1 MNGIITIKINVMITP
16 EKKKYPPTSFFL
28 DSDPYMLTTIKI
40 GLDIIN
46 QDTVSQF
53 WVNIVLWL
61 NKTTPV
67 NHQSTY
73 TIDH

>member
-1 MNGIITIKINVMITP
+1 M
-16 EKKKYPPTSFFL
+16 FL
-28 DSDPYMLTTIKI
+28 DSDPYKLTTIKI

-46 QDTVSQF
+46 LDTVSQF

-61 NKTTPV
+61 SKTTPV